1 MTTGIKKAI
10 DMTGSQAKLAALL
23 GVSSVLVHR
32 WVHRGYVSQPASLR
46 IEEELGIPRRETLD
60 PKLVKL
66 VLGE

>member
-32 WVHRGYVSQPASLR
+32 WVHRGFVSQPAAVRL
-46 IEEELGIPRRETLD
+46 EEELGIPRRETLD
-60 PKLVKL
+60 PRLIKLVM
-66 VLGE
+66 GE